1 MMKPR
6 QWHIVCPQCGSPMK
20 VVRTIVTR
28 HEKELRIIRYRKCG
42 DCQAKE
48 KSIENIGLK
57 R

>member
-1 MMKPR
+1 MKPR

-28 HEKELRIIRYRKCG
+28 HEKEIRIIRYRKCG
-42 DCQAKE
+42 NCQAKE
-48 KSIENIGLK
+48 KSIENIRSK